1 MKKTKHILKKCDFI
15 SPEITLFYNHINSH
29 SSIFSGILSIILL
42 ILIILLIIYLSL
54 DLIKKKNPNSFYY
67 TKFIDDVD
75 SYPLNSSSLLH
86 YLGIFSFKN
95 LEIKIN
101 TRAINIIG
109 LNINDGLFL
118 NNSKISNYSHWIYEN
133 CEDSDLGYF
142 KDKLSE
148 DEKKNFS
155 NCLCISKYY
164 DIKSK
169 KIINKNDKN
178 FIYPSLNH
186 GASRRDNFEYG
197 IYYIKC
203 QNDSNL
209 NNNNCLSKSEQDN
222 FINEIFGYEIY
233 FIDHSINID
242 NYKEPIINSVHR
254 ITSEINSNSYVL
266 NHLNFHPILIK
277 TKDGLFLD
285 SEKTQNSYSFDYNEK
300 ITQNGNIILGSFN
313 FWIQNTQNIYDR
325 TYKKIQDIA
334 GGVDGIIEIVMLIV
348 KFINNILLGGYFTL
362 KDFSF
367 EINRNVNI
375 KNKNNISIGP
385 NVKNV
390 INIEKNSNSNNKGYN
405 KKFINDTKTF
415 TSNRSFAKKKI
426 FITNSNFNDVEI
438 TKNISNNST
447 LNFENKIQSKK
458 NLNWYTYFLT
468 ETKIRIFDDVKKLED
483 KREEIIS
490 EEKLIE
496 IIINVD
502 KILKILKKEYNELP
516 DYRNITKEEI
526 EIKDI
531 ESENNMNTNN
541 INYTSSPSALT
552 LNKN

>member
-1 MKKTKHILKKCDFI
+1 MFFKKFDFI
-15 SPEITLFYNHINSH
+15 SSEITLFYRGNENH
-29 SSIFSGILSIILL
+29 SSIMSGILSIVMGIVIVFL
-42 ILIILLIIYLSL
+42 IGYLSI
-54 DLIKKKNPNSFYY
+54 DVIAKQHPTSFYF
-67 TKFIDDVD
+67 TKFIEEIDD
-75 SYPLNSSSLLH
+75 YPLNSTALLH
-86 YLGIFSFKN
+86 YVSLYNSENEQIGIDTK
-95 LEIKIN
+95 
-101 TRAINIIG
+101 AIYVIG
-109 LNINDGLFL
+109 VSVNDGTFTSD
-118 NNSKISNYSHWIYEN
+118 NDISKYSHWIYDS
-133 CEDSDLGYF
+133 CEESDLGTF
-142 KDKLSE
+142 KDTYTNEQLS
-148 DEKKNFS
+148 NLFGS
-155 NCLCISKYY
+155 LCLNRYY
-164 DIKSK
+164 DKDTNSV
-169 KIINKNDKN
+169 INKNDAN
-178 FIYPSLNH
+178 FIYPTLAH
-186 GASRRDNFEYG
+186 GASQHNNFEYG
-197 IYYIKC
+197 VYYQRC
-203 QNDSNL
+203 QNNSVING
-209 NNNNCLSKSEQDN
+209 NNCYSKSQQDN
-222 FINEIFGYEIY
+222 YISGVIGYEIY
-233 FIDHSINID
+233 FIDHSIDVEQYN
-242 NYKEPIINSVHR
+242 NPIGYAVHR
-254 ITSEINSNSYVL
+254 ITSELNANSFVL
-266 NHLNFHPILIK
+266 NHLNFHPVVVR
-277 TKDGLFLD
+277 TNDGLFFDNL
-285 SEKTQNSYSFDYNEK
+285 KNTISYNFDYNEK
-300 ITQNGNIILGSFN
+300 ITQSNDDYKILGSFN
-313 FWIQNTQNIYDR
+313 FWMQNTIDTYDR
-325 TYKKIQDIA
+325 AYKKVQDIA

-458 NLNWYTYFLT
+458 NWYTYFLT